1 MPDPE
6 TGVKFQEL
14 AGRKYF
20 GDGGQNTGHIPAIA
34 NARTADERVAPLPLH
49 NSAML

>member
-1 MPDPE
+1 LTIFDMPDPE

-34 NARTADERVAPLPLH
+34 VAGAAPYPYPP
-49 NSAML
+49 